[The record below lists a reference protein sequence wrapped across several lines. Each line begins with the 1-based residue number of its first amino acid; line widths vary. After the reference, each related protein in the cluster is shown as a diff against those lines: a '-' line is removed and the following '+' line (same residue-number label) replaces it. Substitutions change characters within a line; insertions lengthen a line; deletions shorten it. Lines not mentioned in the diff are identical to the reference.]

1 MIRLGEWGSN
11 PCNEANT
18 NLIPRTGVEVESCTL
33 NEVHSLE
40 LGGPIEKDLMDS
52 PTKER
57 LSL

>member
-1 MIRLGEWGSN
+1 MRLTPISFPGQ
-11 PCNEANT
+11 
-18 NLIPRTGVEVESCTL
+18 VYKEVESCTL
-33 NEVHSLE
+33 NEVHSPE